1 MKTLSFIAALFMGT
15 ALFAQDI
22 PESQVPSVV
31 LNTFKQQFPKASDV
45 EWEKKG
51 DHYNV
56 DFEIGFFTDYEAWF
70 DATGNMLKYETEIS
84 ESDLPKAVKQAISSQ
99 YPDFRIDD
107 ADKIVQD
114 GNETFLVE
122 IEKGNVE
129 KHLTFSANGSVVS
142 TQLEK

>member
-122 IEKGNVE
+122 IEKGNEE

>member
-114 GNETFLVE
+114 GKETFLVE
-122 IEKGNVE
+122 IEKGNQE